1 MGKARDWALVVFI
14 GVAWSEGAWA
24 QSCGDVDH
32 PGPVCVDG
40 QDYDSLYEAV
50 VYADDA
56 GLSIVEVTES
66 YDPAEDSY
74 CVPLNLSG
82 ASDIRLQALSDSVRW
97 PGIKVQGGALALTGG
112 TFVGACGLSY
122 SERVTEWDSS
132 TTTNIVVLK
141 SYTTSAQLI
150 AVESSLSLNGVVF
163 DYAQAQEEDPLLGA
177 LFLWDSSLAASMSTS
192 FTGYPRQGAVEIVSH
207 EQDVAVAF
215 EDVNFN
221 SNQALAL
228 VMRLT
233 LYASMERVDALGD
246 PDEPIFTATLTG
258 VHFESNSPGYGITAD
273 IAVDELA
280 SLSITDGLHIGL
292 GGSGGGDGGISMY
305 ALDTHVTLT
314 DTQVMSYER
323 GMSVGAADGIFETAL
338 DEYEDVSLSIR
349 GGSFSSIYNGDDHGG
364 AITASSGEI
373 ELSGVTASDLTSPYA
388 PFLKAYHAPSLLIED
403 LNLTS
408 FVITQAPSA
417 AIHVTQVDSVILR
430 RVAVCDGQSS
440 KTDAGGGVALYLTTD
455 SGENQT
461 VEVHNLAFWGNR
473 YGEGQFPAAIHAEH
487 VKSLSVKHSTFV
499 GSDEPTGR
507 DAYAVR
513 LEDLSLRIR
522 WTFTSNIVQG
532 LTKGLSTHYADADT
546 STNPLE
552 HELDYALFFDVDYPL
567 IEDLNE
573 ESDPYRIT
581 ENVALNTDAA
591 GFWSAFNPVD
601 CTTPPLL
608 GVGAYALDKGDP
620 REGDLDD
627 DGSLPDLGAYSG
639 LYADELPDADG
650 DGFRLGFD
658 CDDSDADVY
667 PGQLDIPLDGVDN
680 DCDGQDAP
688 GSGDTGDDTGAD
700 DTGDPLQFDYF
711 GGCSCGG
718 SGVDTGGAAALLFLG
733 GFMRRRRRRG

>member
-24 QSCGDVDH
+24 QSCAV
-32 PGPVCVDG
+32 GPVCVDG
-40 QDYDSLYEAV
+40 LDYDSLYEAV
-50 VYADDA
+50 VRAEDA
-56 GLSIVEVTES
+56 GVSIVEVMES
-66 YDPAEDSY
+66 YDPAEDSH
-74 CVPLNLSG
+74 CVPLNLRG
-82 ASDIRLQALSDSVRW
+82 DSDISLQALSDLVRW

-112 TFVGACGLSY
+112 TFVGACEYSY

-132 TTTNIVVLK
+132 TTSNVVVLK
-141 SYTTSAQLI
+141 SFTTAAQLI

-163 DYAQAQEEDPLLGA
+163 DYAEALEADGSLGA

-192 FTGYPRQGAVEIVSH
+192 FTGYPRIGAVEIVSH
-207 EQDVAVAF
+207 EEDVDVVF
-215 EDVNFN
+215 EDVKFD

-233 LYASMERVDALGD
+233 VYGSMERVDAGTN
-246 PDEPIFTATLTG
+246 PDEPVFTATLTG
-258 VHFESNSPGYGITAD
+258 VNFESNSPGYGITAD
-273 IAVDELA
+273 LTVDELA
-280 SLSITDGLHIGL
+280 SLSITDGLHIGR

-305 ALDTHVTLT
+305 ALDTHVTMT
-314 DTQVMSYER
+314 DTQVRNYER
-323 GMSVGAADGIFETAL
+323 GMSVGSADGIIGTAL
-338 DEYEDVSLSIR
+338 DENDDASLSIR
-349 GGSFSSIYNGDDHGG
+349 GGSFSSIYNSDAHGG
-364 AITASSGEI
+364 AITATNGKI
-373 ELSGVTASDLTSPYA
+373 ELSGVTAWDLTSPNA
-388 PFLKAYHAPSLLIED
+388 PFLKAYHAPELLIED

-417 AIHVTQVDSVILR
+417 AIHVTQVDLVTLR
-430 RVAVCDGQSS
+430 RVAVCDGRSS
-440 KTDAGGGVALYLTTD
+440 DTESGGGVALYLTAD

-487 VKSLSVKHSTFV
+487 VKSLTVKHSTFV

-513 LEDLSLRIR
+513 LEDLSMRIR

-532 LTKGLSTHYADADT
+532 LTNGLSTHYADSDS

-552 HELDYALFFDVDYPL
+552 HELDYALFFDVDDPL
-567 IEDLNE
+567 IVDLNKDG
-573 ESDPYRIT
+573 DPYKLT
-581 ENVALNTDAA
+581 ENVALNTDEA
-591 GFWSAFNPVD
+591 GFWSVFNPVD

-608 GVGAYALDKGDP
+608 GLGAYALDKGDP
-620 REGDLDD
+620 RDGDLDD

-650 DGFRLGFD
+650 DGYRLGFD
-658 CDDSDADVY
+658 CDDDDADVY
-667 PGQLDIPLDGVDN
+667 PGQLDVPLDGVDN

-688 GSGDTGDDTGAD
+688 GSGDTGDD

-733 GFMRRRRRRG
+733 SFMRRRRRRG